1 MTLIFSIRGKIMG
14 WLIVFLIQIACICFV
29 LGYIPTAGALKLLL
43 MFVIGFVLVWA
54 FFKMWEDF
62 DEK

>member
-1 MTLIFSIRGKIMG
+1 MG
-14 WLIVFLIQIACICFV
+14 WLIVFLISIACICFV

-43 MFVIGFVLVWA
+43 MFVIEFVLVWA